1 MIGGIGSGNISVLG
15 SNSFGKINVN
25 STAATGTLSTGSDA
39 LVASLNP
46 DDTFNFIA
54 GAGMQL
60 QYNIA
65 SRSIVVVN
73 TLASNPGEVNA
84 GINVGQ
90 GVTQQPVYAG
100 KTGLN
105 LEFRGFDSTNTTNSA
120 GDALTISTNVGQ
132 DNIVYNFNEGHVNLS
147 ALNSGAP
154 TIAMLSDV
162 SLAAPSAD
170 DTLRWNVAASEWVP
184 APISSSSS
192 LATLTDVSL
201 SGLANDQLLVYNSGT
216 SKWENAT
223 LAAYNLNAISL
234 VGGGV
239 SIQLSDGT
247 ASSDVDL
254 LPGANISFVVN
265 AVTDEITIS
274 AVGAAG
280 ITRTITSIA
289 VNTTAGALSSTDY
302 VYLASNTINLTLP
315 TAVGNTNKYTIKNV
329 DVGTVVIDTTLAQ
342 TIDNAGTHVL
352 AVQYTSI
359 SVISDGTNWLII

>member
-1 MIGGIGSGNISVLG
+1 MALSFNLQEYILFRTEIKRELTNGEVDTNFQMVSNPWSATRVYEIGNVVYHPLIVDDPSTTGEDQVLAWWRANTRTIQGVFSTVQWDMIGGIGSGNISVLG

-84 GINVGQ
+84 GINIGQ

-100 KTGLN
+100 KTSLN

-170 DTLRWNVAASEWVP
+170 DTLRWNVAAGEWVP
-184 APISSSSS
+184 APLSSSSS

-223 LAAYNLNAISL
+223 LAAYNLNVL
-234 VGGGV
+234 NLGLGGA
-239 SIQLSDGT
+239 SIQ
-247 ASSDVDL
+247 
-254 LPGANISFVVN
+254 
-265 AVTDEITIS
+265 
-274 AVGAAG
+274 
-280 ITRTITSIA
+280 
-289 VNTTAGALSSTDY
+289 
-302 VYLASNTINLTLP
+302 
-315 TAVGNTNKYTIKNV
+315 
-329 DVGTVVIDTTLAQ
+329 
-342 TIDNAGTHVL
+342 
-352 AVQYTSI
+352 
-359 SVISDGTNWLII
+359 